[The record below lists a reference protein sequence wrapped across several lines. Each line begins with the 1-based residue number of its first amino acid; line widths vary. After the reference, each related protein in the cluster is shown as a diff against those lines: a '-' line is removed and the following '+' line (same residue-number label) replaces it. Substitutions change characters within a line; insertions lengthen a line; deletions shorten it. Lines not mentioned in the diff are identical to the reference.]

1 MTKDTKFDAVGGN
14 WAYRE
19 YSAERGNITLYFD
32 WDDKEGLDGDYDEDD
47 PNDVPLLRMSVYMD
61 NGKYVER
68 SSYCTML
75 DARMDT
81 AILFGVMGRMMDML
95 HRAVDDEKRVDDIPW
110 ICQRFSW
117 LRNTADGAD
126 TNVENICRAIE
137 DFWSRRKIVDSITS

>member
-1 MTKDTKFDAVGGN
+1 
-14 WAYRE
+14 
-19 YSAERGNITLYFD
+19 
-32 WDDKEGLDGDYDEDD
+32 
-47 PNDVPLLRMSVYMD
+47 
-61 NGKYVER
+61 
-68 SSYCTML
+68 
-75 DARMDT
+75 MDT